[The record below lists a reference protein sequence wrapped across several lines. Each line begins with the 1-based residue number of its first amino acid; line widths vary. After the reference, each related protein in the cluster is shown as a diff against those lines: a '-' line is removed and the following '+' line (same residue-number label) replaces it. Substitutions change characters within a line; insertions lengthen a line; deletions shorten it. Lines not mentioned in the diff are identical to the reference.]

1 MLQKITDGFKNILKG
16 LGTSKDPRQNT
27 YYQQGMRITQKTAND
42 LYVYNWLAAKVVDIP
57 IDDATRKWR
66 NLLISDADEKKEIET
81 LMQEFEIKTKINQA
95 AKWAR
100 VFGGAV
106 IIAIIDGEDP
116 AEPLIV
122 DQIRPGTLKNF
133 IVLDR
138 WNIYPGGIDRDITS
152 KNFSNPEY
160 YTVARNGQNIHHTR
174 LTKLSGDTSTLMEL
188 ELQNFW
194 GNSIFTKQLEPIT
207 DSQVTS
213 QSIADLIYESN
224 VDVYRINGLNG
235 LVAEGQDEIVIKRLK
250 IASEMKSILNA
261 VVLDKEDEYEKKTN
275 TFTTLPDIDD
285 RFIQKVAGASDIPV
299 TRLLGVSPTGMNATG
314 ESDMLNY
321 YDNVQS
327 IQENDLRPPVSWMDS
342 VICAN
347 AGLPLFEYEFLPLK
361 QLTEAEQ
368 ADVNLKRAQTNQ
380 IYLDQGVITEVDTL
394 TQLAED
400 GTYISIDEIRVD
412 QIKSE
417 LELENNFGEEED

>member
-1 MLQKITDGFKNILKG
+1 MLHKITDGFKNILKG

-27 YYQQGMRITQKTAND
+27 YYQQGIRITQKTAND
-42 LYVYNWLAAKVVDIP
+42 LYTYNWLAAKVVDIP

-66 NLLISDADEKKEIET
+66 NILISDADIKKETET
-81 LMQEFEIKTKINQA
+81 LLQEFEVKQKIAQA

-116 AEPLIV
+116 ATPLIPER
-122 DQIRPGTLKNF
+122 IRPGTLRNF

-138 WNIYPGGIDRDITS
+138 WNIYADVINRDIIS
-152 KNFSNPEY
+152 KNFGQPEY
-160 YTVARNGQNIHHTR
+160 YTVARNGQKIHHTR
-174 LTKLSGDTSTLMEL
+174 LTKFNGGTSTIMEL
-188 ELQNFW
+188 EMQNFW

-213 QSIADLIYESN
+213 QSIGNLIYESN
-224 VDVYRINGLNG
+224 VDVYRVNGLNG
-235 LVAEGQDEIVIKRLK
+235 LVAEGQDDVVIKRLK
-250 IASEMKSILNA
+250 IAAEMKSILNGI
-261 VVLDKEDEYEKKTN
+261 VLDKEDEYDKKNN
-275 TFTTLPDIDD
+275 TFTTLPEIDD
-285 RFIQKVAGASDIPV
+285 RFIQKVAGAADIPV

-327 IQENDLRPPVSWMDS
+327 LQENLLRPHISWMDDI
-342 VICAN
+342 VIAH
-347 AGLPLFEYEFLPLK
+347 AGVETFKYEFQPLK

-368 ADVNLKRAQTNQ
+368 AEVNLKRAQTNQ
-380 IYLDQGVITEVDTL
+380 IYLDQGVITEVDVL
-394 TQLAED
+394 SQLAED
-400 GTYISIDEIRVD
+400 GTYVSVDEIRVEEA
-412 QIKSE
+412 KAE
-417 LELENNFGEEED
+417 LKLEVEFEEEE